1 MVKIAAMA
9 ETTGTIYNYWGELV
23 CDPGCAEGG
32 GERKKKKNKTEKL
45 NLKKSKNSIKRKS
58 LPGRRTEKW
67 EHSVGQG
74 GV

>member
-32 GERKKKKNKTEKL
+32 VNEKKKNKTEKL
-45 NLKKSKNSIKRKS
+45 NLKKAKIA
-58 LPGRRTEKW
+58 
-67 EHSVGQG
+67 
-74 GV
+74 